1 MKTVFIEAK
10 HKGIVKLTSSIISKL
25 PKKVGLV
32 STIQFL
38 HNLPSIKRQLTK
50 EYKTA
55 IIGGQIIGCNFSKA
69 AKIKNKV
76 DCFLFIGTGEFHPL
90 GLAFDINKPIYILNP
105 ISLTLTKISKYE
117 VEAYKKRRKGAY
129 LKFLTAKN
137 IGILVT
143 TKQGQSQLN
152 NAIALKNKLKDKS
165 VYLFLTD
172 TLDINQLEN
181 FPFIDAW
188 VNTACPRIIE
198 DKVGIINLEEIK

>member
-10 HKGIVKLTSSIISKL
+10 HKGIVKLNKSIINKL

-55 IIGGQIIGCNFSKA
+55 LIGGQIIGCNFSKA
-69 AKIKNKV
+69 NKIKNKV

-90 GLAFDINKPIYILNP
+90 GLVYEINKPTFILNP
-105 ISLTLTKISKYE
+105 ISLKLTKISKEE

-143 TKQGQSQLN
+143 TKQGQSQLD
-152 NAIALKNKLKDKS
+152 NAIALKNKLKRKS
-165 VYLFLTD
+165 SYIFLTD

-181 FPFIDAW
+181 FPFIEAW

-198 DKVGIINLEEIK
+198 DKIGILNIKEIK